1 MTEVIRL
8 GWNEWQVERKRRQA
22 VMREFQLDRPSRR
35 KTAIGSQETRLT
47 RAFDGKRIP

>member
-8 GWNEWQVERKRRQA
+8 EWDEWLAERKRRQA

-47 RAFDGKRIP
+47 RAFNGKRVP